1 MYFEQ
6 ILKDV
11 AWQYEFVK
19 RPAAYIA
26 NVCEG
31 EGFDIENLVQ
41 KFKNTKVFRKLRF
54 ELNDNE
60 AVSAQ
65 KQRLVEAYVST
76 LKAAGLAIQSV
87 LIKDID
93 NIYAQFGAN
102 ADTVISDVYFGEGR
116 YFDCIERVFPQ
127 DEGVFDEFSRMI
139 DETVFD
145 NDEIIDKMRRYK
157 QFCIKFT
164 KDKMSDLQCLK
175 TDISDNRGFNY
186 KDVPILFGGYFQDLD
201 TLDHSQD
208 EQQVSGNG
216 SSVIEIKPVRNENK
230 QVMVAEPNGQHTI
243 IPVEDA
249 ILKNF
254 SGLVGLANVRA
265 SILRKTK
272 LIQKLPNKAVDC
284 NFRITGNPGVGKTT
298 VAMAMAKTFF
308 DAGIIK
314 KPVFVELNGAQLKG
328 KYVGHTVGN
337 VQAIFEKAKLGTLF
351 LDEVYS
357 LLPPKNDD
365 EDSFTQEAITQLM
378 IEVENLYKAQ
388 LSKPEDRT
396 LIIMAGYKDKL
407 DALLEKNIGFK
418 RRFPNSIDID
428 DYSESELMEIFDI
441 AMKNDG
447 FNITPTALQEVR
459 AALAAARKQ
468 KNFSN
473 AGYVR
478 NLLQGVEEFQAARAD
493 ITDMTIQPE
502 DVIASA
508 KNLAEI
514 PTKHSSKIGFA
525 TSFDDEKSL

>member
-127 DEGVFDEFSRMI
+127 DEGIFDEISRMI
-139 DETVFD
+139 DETAFD

-186 KDVPILFGGYFQDLD
+186 KDVPLLFGGYFVE
-201 TLDHSQD
+201 QD
-208 EQQVSGNG
+208 ELFEDNNNDQAAPIAHAKQAVSMPAEKKAAAIAGG
-216 SSVIEIKPVRNENK
+216 KNERK
-230 QVMVAEPNGQHTI
+230 LLT
-243 IPVEDA
+243 VEDA
-249 ILKNF
+249 IVKNF
-254 SGLVGLANVRA
+254 SGLVGLANVR
-265 SILRKTK
+265 STILRKTK

-298 VAMAMAKTFF
+298 VAMAMSKTFF

-314 KPVFVELNGAQLKG
+314 KPDFVELNGAQLKG

-508 KNLAEI
+508 KNLAET
-514 PTKHSSKIGFA
+514 PAKHSSKIGFA